1 MRKNKIAVCLMTALL
16 LPVMALTELVSMQ
29 EENYPLSAE
38 ILTSGG
44 SEKIACW
51 WKQGCYYVFLPSGA
65 DPNRTKLVTDP
76 LDLMFLFWAISIGLC
91 CGASM
96 YIISALGSVMLAV
109 VLVVFARHP
118 YDSAAYLLVV
128 RGQAGALPTADIR
141 AALDACSSRIRLRM
155 SNSTAHEDEMTW
167 ELYLTGKGDSTVE
180 NLHDRLAALSGI
192 SSINIVSYAG
202 ETLG

>member
-76 LDLMFLFWAISIGLC
+76 LDLMFLFWAISIGII
-91 CGASM
+91 CGAGM
-96 YIISALGSVMLAV
+96 AQIAVILSVGLTVGLLFLDKLPVAKAPMI
-109 VLVVFARHP
+109 LVVNAQGLETEDAVCRAVAKYAKH
-118 YDSAAYLLVV
+118 YSVKSRNVSAQTLDLVLELRTAQGAELV
-128 RGQAGALPTADIR
+128 RAVNQLEGVQSVSL
-141 AALDACSSRIRLRM
+141 M
-155 SNSTAHEDEMTW
+155 S
-167 ELYLTGKGDSTVE
+167 
-180 NLHDRLAALSGI
+180 HDGE
-192 SSINIVSYAG
+192 VSF
-202 ETLG
+202 

>member
-76 LDLMFLFWAISIGLC
+76 LDLMFLFWAISIGII
-91 CGASM
+91 CGAGM
-96 YIISALGSVMLAV
+96 AQIAVILSVGLTVGLLFLDKLPVAKAPMI
-109 VLVVFARHP
+109 LVVNAQGLETEDAVCQAVAKYAKHYSVKSRNV
-118 YDSAAYLLVV
+118 SAQTLDLVLELRTAQGAELV
-128 RGQAGALPTADIR
+128 RAVNQLEGAQSVSL
-141 AALDACSSRIRLRM
+141 M
-155 SNSTAHEDEMTW
+155 S
-167 ELYLTGKGDSTVE
+167 
-180 NLHDRLAALSGI
+180 HDGE
-192 SSINIVSYAG
+192 VSF
-202 ETLG
+202 

>member
-51 WKQGCYYVFLPSGA
+51 RKQGCYYVFLPSGA

-76 LDLMFLFWAISIGLC
+76 LDLMFLFWAISIGII
-91 CGASM
+91 CGAGMAQIAVILSVGLTVGLLF
-96 YIISALGSVMLAV
+96 LGKLPVAKAPMI
-109 VLVVFARHP
+109 LVVNAQGLETEDAVCQAVAKYAKHYSVKSRNV
-118 YDSAAYLLVV
+118 SAQTLDLVLELRTAQGAELV
-128 RGQAGALPTADIR
+128 RAVNQLEGVQSVSL
-141 AALDACSSRIRLRM
+141 M
-155 SNSTAHEDEMTW
+155 S
-167 ELYLTGKGDSTVE
+167 
-180 NLHDRLAALSGI
+180 HDGE
-192 SSINIVSYAG
+192 VSF
-202 ETLG
+202 

>member
-38 ILTSGG
+38 ILPSGG

-76 LDLMFLFWAISIGLC
+76 LDLMFLFWAISIGII
-91 CGASM
+91 CGAGM
-96 YIISALGSVMLAV
+96 AQIAVILSVGLTVGLLFLDKLPVAKAPMI
-109 VLVVFARHP
+109 LVVNAQGLETEDAVCQAVAKYAKHYSVKSRNV
-118 YDSAAYLLVV
+118 SAQTLDLVLELRTAQGAELV
-128 RGQAGALPTADIR
+128 RAVNQLEGVQSVSL
-141 AALDACSSRIRLRM
+141 M
-155 SNSTAHEDEMTW
+155 S
-167 ELYLTGKGDSTVE
+167 
-180 NLHDRLAALSGI
+180 HDGE
-192 SSINIVSYAG
+192 VSF
-202 ETLG
+202 